1 MTEKMEKYEMKA
13 IEPLILTI
21 RGKRVI
27 LDEDLARIYGVTT
40 KVFNQAVKRN
50 KRKFP
55 TDFMFQLTVEEYE
68 DLRSQIVTSSQTSN
82 RSQFVTGFHGGRRYL
97 PYTFTEH
104 GAVMAANIL
113 RSERAIQ
120 MSVFVVRAFIKMR
133 TMLVSQKDLA
143 RKLAELDKK
152 LTERLDIHERAIG
165 DIIQQIML
173 LLNPPSSVEPEP
185 PKKKIGFLVEDR
197 RASYKS
203 LKQSKVKTPTRNSFR
218 EKLTKRLTQSLED
231 MPLTEV
237 EEAWVK
243 EAEKRFTA
251 WRRGQQKGVPAKQ
264 AFKQIREDLNW

>member
-1 MTEKMEKYEMKA
+1 MTEEMEKYEVKA

-21 RGKRVI
+21 RGQRVI

-143 RKLAELDKK
+143 RKLADLDKK

-173 LLNPPSSVEPEP
+173 LLSPPLSVEPEP

-203 LKQSKVKTPTRNSFR
+203 LKQSKVNTPPKKSI
-218 EKLTKRLTQSLED
+218 LQ
-231 MPLTEV
+231 
-237 EEAWVK
+237 
-243 EAEKRFTA
+243 
-251 WRRGQQKGVPAKQ
+251 RRG
-264 AFKQIREDLNW
+264 